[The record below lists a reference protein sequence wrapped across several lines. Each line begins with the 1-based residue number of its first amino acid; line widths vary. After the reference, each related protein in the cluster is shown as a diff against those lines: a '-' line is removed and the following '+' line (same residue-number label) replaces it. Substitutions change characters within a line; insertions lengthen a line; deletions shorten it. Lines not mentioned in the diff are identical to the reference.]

1 MRPQTAGG
9 PPTGQNRGG
18 TAVET
23 TTPDPALLDPV
34 PGAGAAPQ
42 LAEFL
47 RWGRDL
53 HHQGRYEDAAKAF
66 ELILGMDQG
75 NEEALIGRN
84 RAVRRAVP
92 RWHWEMLH
100 DEERA
105 ELYDRAI
112 RRAVAAD
119 PGALVLDIGAGSGL
133 LAMMAAR
140 AGAHRVVACEGQSAV
155 AETTARVVRVAGYDD
170 AVAVVPKMSTRM
182 TVPEDLPRRA
192 DLLVTEIVD
201 CGLLGEGILG
211 TIAHAREHLLTAEA
225 TIMPC
230 RGRIIAQLVESER
243 LHRKNHVG
251 KLYGFDLAPFNRLS
265 TLEYFDSRLHR
276 HEHRALSEPLP
287 VFDFD
292 FYTADARPQR
302 TELRVRPTAAGRLHA
317 IAFWFEMDLLPGIT
331 LHNAPGH
338 DSHWKQAIQCLPAP
352 LLVQPGE
359 TVVLDASHDGECVRF
374 EVRNGSSPQPG
385 FDVAEVTP

>member
-1 MRPQTAGG
+1 MKSTDIRDDL
-9 PPTGQNRGG
+9 
-18 TAVET
+18 E
-23 TTPDPALLDPV
+23 L
-34 PGAGAAPQ
+34 GA
-42 LAEFL
+42 FL
-47 RWGRDL
+47 SWGREL
-53 HHQGRYEDAAKAF
+53 HHQGRYEDAVRAF
-66 ELILGMDQG
+66 ELILGLDRD

-112 RRAVAAD
+112 RQAVAAA
-119 PGALVLDIGAGSGL
+119 PEALVLDIGAGSGL

-140 AGAHRVVACEGQSAV
+140 AGARQVVACEGQPSV
-155 AETTARVVRVAGYDD
+155 AGTTSRVVRVAGYDD
-170 AVAVVPKMSTRM
+170 AVSVVSKMSTRM

-201 CGLLGEGILG
+201 CALLGEGILG
-211 TIAHAREHLLTAEA
+211 TIAHAREHLLTPEA
-225 TIMPC
+225 TIMPS
-230 RGRIIAQLVESER
+230 RGRIIAQLVESEP

-276 HEHRALSEPLP
+276 HEHRALSDPLT

-302 TELRVRPTAAGRLHA
+302 TELRVRPTAAGKMHA
-317 IAFWFEMDLLPGIT
+317 VAFWFEMELLPGIT
-331 LHNAPGH
+331 IDNAPGH

-352 LLVQPGE
+352 LHVQPGE
-359 TVVLDASHDGECVRF
+359 PVVLDASHDGESVRF
-374 EVRNGSSPQPG
+374 QVVDGVGS
-385 FDVAEVTP
+385 

>member
-1 MRPQTAGG
+1 M
-9 PPTGQNRGG
+9 
-18 TAVET
+18 E
-23 TTPDPALLDPV
+23 TTPDPDLLDPDTD
-34 PGAGAAPQ
+34 PGAAAGLE

-53 HHQGRYEDAAKAF
+53 HRQGRYEDAARAF
-66 ELILGMDQG
+66 ELILGVDRD

-140 AGAHRVVACEGQSAV
+140 AGARRVVACEGQPSV
-155 AETTARVVRVAGYDD
+155 AETTSRVVRVAGYDD
-170 AVAVVPKMSTRM
+170 AVTVVPKMSTRM

-211 TIAHAREHLLTAEA
+211 TIAHAREHLLARDA
-225 TIMPC
+225 TIMPS
-230 RGRIIAQLVESER
+230 RGRVVAQLVESEPLR
-243 LHRKNHVG
+243 RKNHVG

-276 HEHRALSEPLP
+276 HEHRALSDPLT

-292 FYTADARPQR
+292 FYTADAGPQR
-302 TELRVRPTAAGRLHA
+302 AELLVRPTAAGRLHA
-317 IAFWFEMDLLPGIT
+317 IAFWFEMELVPGIT

-338 DSHWKQAIQCLPAP
+338 ESHWKQAIQCLPVP
-352 LLVQPGE
+352 LHVQPGE
-359 TVVLDASHDGECVRF
+359 PVVLDAAHDGECVRF
-374 EVRNGSSPQPG
+374 KVHDAGSPPRAG
-385 FDVAEVTP
+385 FEAAEVTR

>member
-1 MRPQTAGG
+1 MNTTDMRDEPELG
-9 PPTGQNRGG
+9 
-18 TAVET
+18 
-23 TTPDPALLDPV
+23 
-34 PGAGAAPQ
+34 
-42 LAEFL
+42 EFL

-53 HHQGRYEDAAKAF
+53 HHQGRYEDAARAF
-66 ELILGMDQG
+66 ELILGLDRD

-112 RRAVAAD
+112 RRAVASD

-140 AGAHRVVACEGQSAV
+140 AGARQVVACEGQPSV
-155 AETTARVVRVAGYDD
+155 AETTSRVVRVAGYDD
-170 AVAVVPKMSTRM
+170 AVSVVSKMSTRM

-211 TIAHAREHLLTAEA
+211 TIAHAREHLLTEDA
-225 TIMPC
+225 TIMPS
-230 RGRIIAQLVESER
+230 RGRIIAQLVESEP

-276 HEHRALSEPLP
+276 HEHRTLSEPLT

-302 TELRVRPTAAGRLHA
+302 TELRIRPTAPGRLHA
-317 IAFWFEMDLLPGIT
+317 VAFWFEMELLPGVVID
-331 LHNAPGH
+331 NAPGH
-338 DSHWKQAIQCLPAP
+338 DSHWKQAIQCLPVP
-352 LLVQPGE
+352 LHVQPDE
-359 TVVLDASHDGECVRF
+359 PLVVAASHDGECVRF
-374 EVRNGSSPQPG
+374 EVTS
-385 FDVAEVTP
+385 

>member
-1 MRPQTAGG
+1 ME
-9 PPTGQNRGG
+9 PT
-18 TAVET
+18 ES
-23 TTPDPALLDPV
+23 DLMDPV
-34 PGAGAAPQ
+34 PEIHADDDLE
-42 LAEFL
+42 LAQFL

-53 HHQGRYEDAAKAF
+53 HHQGRYEDAAKAY
-66 ELILGMDQG
+66 ELILGLDRD
-75 NEEALIGRN
+75 NEEARIGRN

-112 RRAVAAD
+112 RQAVAANPD
-119 PGALVLDIGAGSGL
+119 ALVLDIGAGSGL

-140 AGAHRVVACEGQSAV
+140 AGARHVVACEGQEPV
-155 AETTARVVRVAGYDD
+155 AETTSRVVRVAGYDD
-170 AVAVVPKMSTRM
+170 AVSVVPKMSTRM

-211 TIAHAREHLLTAEA
+211 TIAHAREHLLAPDA
-225 TIMPC
+225 TIMPS
-230 RGRIIAQLVESER
+230 RGRIIAQLVESEQ
-243 LHRKNHVG
+243 LFRKNHVG

-276 HEHRALSEPLP
+276 HEHRTLSDPLT

-292 FYTADARPQR
+292 FRTADATPRGN
-302 TELRVRPTAAGRLHA
+302 ELRVRPTAAGRLHA
-317 IAFWFEMDLLPGIT
+317 IAFWFEMELLPGIT
-331 LHNAPGH
+331 LDNAPGH
-338 DSHWKQAIQCLPAP
+338 DSHWKQAIQCLPVP
-352 LLVQPGE
+352 VLVQPGE
-359 TVVLDASHDGECVRF
+359 PVVLDAVHDGECVRF
-374 EVRNGSSPQPG
+374 TVRTGSEPGAQP
-385 FDVAEVTP
+385 DVTERDVTEAAR

>member
-1 MRPQTAGG
+1 METTRESDLIEPVPDTAG
-9 PPTGQNRGG
+9 TL
-18 TAVET
+18 E
-23 TTPDPALLDPV
+23 
-34 PGAGAAPQ
+34 

-47 RWGRDL
+47 QWGRDL
-53 HHQGRYEDAAKAF
+53 HQQGRYEDAAKAYQ
-66 ELILGMDQG
+66 LILGLDRH
-75 NEEALIGRN
+75 NEEALVGHG

-105 ELYDRAI
+105 ELYDVAI

-119 PGALVLDIGAGSGL
+119 PESLVLDIGAGSGL

-140 AGAHRVVACEGQSAV
+140 AGARQVVACEGQPSV

-170 AVAVVPKMSTRM
+170 AVGVVSKMSTRM
-182 TVPEDLPRRA
+182 SVPADLPRRA
-192 DLLVTEIVD
+192 GLLVTEIVD

-211 TIAHAREHLLTAEA
+211 TIAHAREHLLTPDA
-225 TIMPC
+225 TIMPS
-230 RGRIIAQLVESER
+230 RARIIVQLVESAP

-265 TLEYFDSRLHR
+265 TLEYFDSRLDR

-292 FYTADARPQR
+292 FYTDGAEPRRAEFQ
-302 TELRVRPTAAGRLHA
+302 VRPTAAGKLHA
-317 IAFWFEMDLLPGIT
+317 LAFWFEMELMPGIT
-331 LHNAPGH
+331 LTNAPGRG
-338 DSHWKQAIQCLPAP
+338 SHWKQAIQVLPVP
-352 LLVQPGE
+352 PHVQPGE
-359 TVVLDASHDGECVRF
+359 PVTLEAVHDGECVRF
-374 EVRNGSSPQPG
+374 GVSVGGVRQE
-385 FDVAEVTP
+385 AEEAAE